1 MGISTFHPLH
11 TDMPKPAKFTDPF
24 CYEPHPLCLMAAEE
38 VRGYVMVDGVLRA
51 DAEHGKMFGVLV
63 VEDGSGRLG
72 YLAAYSGLLAG
83 RNDHA
88 FFVPPV
94 FDAMRPDGHF
104 KTREAEITAINR
116 RIDGLMADGRHL
128 AAMAEAA
135 ACRRGC
141 EEEEALFRQKMKE
154 AKRVRD
160 MKRAQPEG
168 VTPEEEARMIRES
181 QFMKA
186 ELARLRRRN
195 KEKIS
200 VKEQAVA
207 AFEDEI
213 RRLKGQR
220 REMSD
225 ELQRWLFSRYSM
237 LNALGERRDLCSIFA
252 GTPGHVPPAG
262 AGDCCAPKLLQH
274 AYLHGLRPV
283 CMAEF
288 WFGESP
294 KSEVRIDG
302 NYYPACRGKCL
313 PILSHMLQGL
323 DMDAATPE
331 QAVCQPPEIVYEDEH
346 LAVVDKP
353 AGMMSV
359 PGKGGSMSLIEMM
372 KERSRNPEQT
382 IIAHRLDMDTSGL
395 VIIAYGTE
403 TYKNLQRQFMLRTV
417 KKRYI
422 ALLDGH
428 TGLPV
433 HGRISLPLYS
443 DPLDRPYQKVDY
455 ALGKSAVTEYRIL
468 GRQGA
473 MTRVA
478 LFPLTGRT
486 HQLRVHCAHAD
497 GLALPIV
504 GDRLYGRKAGRL
516 CLHAEAITF
525 VHPVSGKEMTFER
538 KAPF

>member
-1 MGISTFHPLH
+1 MYFHPLH
-11 TDMPKPAKFTDPF
+11 TDIPKPAKFTDPF
-24 CYEPHPLCLMAAEE
+24 CYEPHPLCLIAAEE
-38 VRGYVMVDGVLRA
+38 VRGHIMGDGILRA

-63 VEDGSGRLG
+63 AETDEGQLG
-72 YLAAYSGLLAG
+72 YVAAFSGLLAG
-83 RNDHA
+83 RNDHE

-94 FDAMRPDGHF
+94 YDAMRPDGYF
-104 KTREAEITAINR
+104 KTHEAEITAINR
-116 RIDGLMADGRHL
+116 HIDNLMADEKYM
-128 AAMAEAA
+128 AAVAEAA
-135 ACRRGC
+135 ECHREC

-154 AKRVRD
+154 AKLARD
-160 MKRAQPEG
+160 EKRARTEDLTQ
-168 VTPEEEARMIRES
+168 EEEARMIRES

-186 ELARLRRRN
+186 ELVRIRKRN

-200 VKEQAVA
+200 AKEHALAV
-207 AFEDEI
+207 FEYEI
-213 RRLKGQR
+213 KRLKGQR
-220 REMSD
+220 KAMSD
-225 ELQRWLFSRYSM
+225 SLQHWLFSRYEM
-237 LNALGERRDLCSIFA
+237 LDALGERRDLCSIFA
-252 GTPGHVPPAG
+252 DTPSHVPPAG

-274 AYLHGLRPV
+274 AFLNSLRPV

-288 WFGESP
+288 WYGASP
-294 KSEVRIDG
+294 KSEVRVDG

-323 DMDAATPE
+323 EIDTGTPGE
-331 QAVCQPPEIVYEDEH
+331 AVCQPPEIVYEDKH
-346 LAVVDKP
+346 LAVVNKP

-359 PGKGGSMSLIEMM
+359 PGKSGGVPLIELM
-372 KERSRNPEQT
+372 KKRSHNPEQT
-382 IIAHRLDMDTSGL
+382 IIVHRLDMDTSGL
-395 VIIAYGTE
+395 IIVAYDTE
-403 TYKNLQRQFMLRTV
+403 TYKNLQQQFILRKV

-428 TGLPV
+428 TTLPD

-455 ALGKSAVTEYRIL
+455 TNGKPAMTEYRIL
-468 GRQGA
+468 GREGNN
-473 MTRVA
+473 TRIA

-497 GLALPIV
+497 GLCLPIV
-504 GDRLYGRKAGRL
+504 GDRLYGHKAGRL

-525 VHPVSGKEMTFER
+525 VHPASGKEMTFER